1 MLGPARSKTRRFLVA
16 IAIGATAVLGVV
28 PAAQAANVVPN
39 WDFENNCAGVPCNWS
54 PTTGVTLQYDTS
66 VKLSGSASM
75 KVTTTAPQGGNGATS
90 DCVPLSPG
98 PLTRSFWYRTTDA
111 GVASIQRG
119 EHFYAS
125 MNCALGTYIG
135 GSMLNTTLPAH
146 DTSWHLISDTDT
158 APVNTQA
165 VEIYLLVNKGTANFD
180 NVLLDGTPLAVTLTS
195 FRAARSHKGVVLR
208 WRTGTEADTLGF
220 NVYRQLGSRRVRVN
234 RRLLPALGAV
244 AGSSYSFRDS
254 RAPRHRA
261 ARYWLEDVSTS
272 GVRTSHGP
280 ARVAATA

>member
-1 MLGPARSKTRRFLVA
+1 MFGTALSKTRRFLVA
-16 IAIGATAVLGVV
+16 SAIGATAVLGVV

-39 WDFENNCAGVPCNWS
+39 WAFDNNCAGVPCNWS

-75 KVTTTAPQGGNGATS
+75 KVTTTAPQGGNGARS
-90 DCVPLSPG
+90 DGVTVSPG
-98 PLTRSFWYRTTDA
+98 PHARSFGSRTTAA
-111 GVASIQRG
+111 GVGGIQRG

-125 MNCALGTYIG
+125 TNCALGSSIG
-135 GSMLNTTLPAH
+135 GSTLKTTLPPH
-146 DTSWHLISDTDT
+146 DTGWHQVSDTDV
-158 APVNTQA
+158 APANTQA
-165 VEIYLLVNKGTANFD
+165 VEIYLLVNIGTANFD

-234 RRLLPALGAV
+234 R
-244 AGSSYSFRDS
+244 
-254 RAPRHRA
+254 
-261 ARYWLEDVSTS
+261 
-272 GVRTSHGP
+272 
-280 ARVAATA
+280 